1 MYRSVRVHIRTDGD
15 FTREVDDDV
24 QRIRVYFSTNPQI
37 VNESNGFDLAS
48 VISDL
53 NVAVDNFNRRGSGFV
68 LESIKHFVICITQ
81 YRPLHGGSS
90 YIPTP
95 QWLKNKHC
103 VINVENG
110 ADTKCFL
117 WSILAHIHQPQLNKQ
132 RLYNYKRYEN
142 SLNVDGLS
150 FPMQTKEITL
160 FEQQNPDISVNVLY
174 YDTCSSGFCVEY
186 MSRHRARRHQINLL
200 LLDEA
205 DSNKRHY
212 VLINNISRLL
222 GHRTKH
228 EHKTHVCYS
237 CLHPFTNASALDKHT
252 PYCTVHD
259 AQQVVYPDPENE
271 DDCTLKYRSHRKQH
285 PIPFHLICDFESF
298 LTPVDDD
305 EEDEEDLRGMRVI
318 DEHRISGF
326 CCYRVTKYESYQ

>member
-1 MYRSVRVHIRTDGD
+1 MNTFEITGMHTAFQAILKQSLSAMTATLLLFKFICEYAKAPPTAKLLHSSSKARQSHIAFYCVYRSVRVHIRTDGD

-95 QWLKNKHC
+95 QWLKNKYC
-103 VINVENG
+103 IINVENR

-117 WSILAHIHQPQLNKQ
+117 WSILAHIHQPQRNKE

-174 YDTCSSGFCVEY
+174 YDTCSILCLPHF
-186 MSRHRARRHQINLL
+186 RR
-200 LLDEA
+200 
-205 DSNKRHY
+205 
-212 VLINNISRLL
+212 
-222 GHRTKH
+222 
-228 EHKTHVCYS
+228 
-237 CLHPFTNASALDKHT
+237 
-252 PYCTVHD
+252 
-259 AQQVVYPDPENE
+259 
-271 DDCTLKYRSHRKQH
+271 
-285 PIPFHLICDFESF
+285 
-298 LTPVDDD
+298 
-305 EEDEEDLRGMRVI
+305 
-318 DEHRISGF
+318 
-326 CCYRVTKYESYQ
+326 

>member
-1 MYRSVRVHIRTDGD
+1 MNTFEITGMHTAFQAILKQSAVPDCHFAFCLNLDVSTPTTKLLHSSSKARQSHIAFYCVYRSVRVHIRTDGD

-90 YIPTP
+90 
-95 QWLKNKHC
+95 N
-103 VINVENG
+103 
-110 ADTKCFL
+110 
-117 WSILAHIHQPQLNKQ
+117 IH
-132 RLYNYKRYEN
+132 
-142 SLNVDGLS
+142 
-150 FPMQTKEITL
+150 
-160 FEQQNPDISVNVLY
+160 
-174 YDTCSSGFCVEY
+174 
-186 MSRHRARRHQINLL
+186 
-200 LLDEA
+200 
-205 DSNKRHY
+205 
-212 VLINNISRLL
+212 
-222 GHRTKH
+222 
-228 EHKTHVCYS
+228 THVCYS

-259 AQQVVYPDPENE
+259 AQQVVYPDPKNE
-271 DDCTLKYRSHRKQH
+271 DDCTLKYRSYRKQH
-285 PIPFHLICDFESF
+285 PIPVHLICDFESF
-298 LTPVDDD
+298 LTPVDDG
-305 EEDEEDLRGMRVI
+305 EEEEDLRGMRVI

-326 CCYRVTKYESYQ
+326 CCYRVTKYESYQKPPVVYSGPDVMTHFL